1 MSGKIKTQKYSVLLD
16 NWRSDEKDDAPEG
29 ARTDRCQPMP
39 NSPSTPSPKDLAL
52 YKFHGSWT
60 QHWENTGKIPKW
72 LCFHHSIEWGLKVEI
87 KFNRE
92 IRDASYIYC
101 KLAVWT
107 KTQTQTPIIF
117 WCSSTR
123 YGTNHCSLFSV
134 GKGYLK
140 LMIDKTKV
148 KNMSTQYECFP
159 ILALLVKIILYH
171 VFNWADG

>member
-1 MSGKIKTQKYSVLLD
+1 MSGKIKSQKNSVLIG
-16 NWRSDEKDDAPEG
+16 NWRSDEKEGAPED

-39 NSPSTPSPKDLAL
+39 NTPSTLSPKDLAF

-60 QHWENTGKIPKW
+60 QHWENTGIIPKW
-72 LCFHHSIEWGLKVEI
+72 LWFHHSVEWGLKVEI

-92 IRDASYIYC
+92 IRDKSSIYC

-107 KTQTQTPIIF
+107 KTQTQTPVIF
-117 WCSSTR
+117 WYSTTR
-123 YGTNHCSLFSV
+123 YGTNHYSLFSV
-134 GKGYLK
+134 WKGYLK
-140 LMIDKTKV
+140 LMTDKTEV

-171 VFNWADG
+171 VFGWADG